1 MRKLVQ
7 YTCAAAL
14 GIGLAVA
21 AAGGAQAQ
29 QKVSQDAGHVARIA
43 DAV

>member
-1 MRKLVQ
+1 MRRLVR

-14 GIGLAVA
+14 GFGLAVA

-29 QKVSQDAGHVARIA
+29 QKVLKMQATWPAS
-43 DAV
+43 